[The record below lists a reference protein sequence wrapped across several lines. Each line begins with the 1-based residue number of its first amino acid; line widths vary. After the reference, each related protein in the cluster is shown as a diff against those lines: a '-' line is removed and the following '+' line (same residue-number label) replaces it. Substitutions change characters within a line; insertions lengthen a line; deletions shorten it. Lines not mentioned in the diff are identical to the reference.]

1 MSWSQDYSVPSYM
14 ELLISLTGKHP
25 EQLLEAELA
34 KQGITVVNKETIIL
48 DDGMFDTIKGERI
61 TLSDGRVFE
70 PKLAQRLTENG
81 NYGLDT
87 YEYFLQEETPNV
99 SYTGIDHATD
109 DGDETVVSVRDSAMD
124 DANKAY
130 IDDLAHGRDDE

>member
-25 EQLLEAELA
+25 EELLEAELA
-34 KQGITVVNKETIIL
+34 KQGISIVKKGTIIL
-48 DDGMFDTIKGERI
+48 DDGMFDTIKGEKI

-70 PKLAQRLTENG
+70 PKLAQRFTENG
-81 NYGLDT
+81 NYGCDT
-87 YEYFLQEETPNV
+87 YQYFLEEENPNV
-99 SYTGIDHATD
+99 CYTGFDRAED
-109 DGDETVVSVRDSAMD
+109 ASDETVISVIDDMTY